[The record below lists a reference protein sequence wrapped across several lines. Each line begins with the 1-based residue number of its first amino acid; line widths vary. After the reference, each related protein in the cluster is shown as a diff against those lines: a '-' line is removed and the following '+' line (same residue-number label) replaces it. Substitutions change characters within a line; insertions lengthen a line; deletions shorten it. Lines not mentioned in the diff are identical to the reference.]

1 MAVCD
6 LCKGTG
12 RLLKPWYDTTGL
24 MTGFTGDIC
33 FKCDGKGTIGE
44 PMTNEEWF
52 DGLSTEEKA
61 ETIANATYSSAM
73 MGAEIT
79 ALPKEDEVRKWKM
92 WLKAPH
98 DWKLWL
104 KQLHKENE

>member
-33 FKCDGKGTIGE
+33 FKCDGKGTIVESLTEQEWLQTATTEQLAEWIKGHMNCNFC
-44 PMTNEEWF
+44 PMR
-52 DGLSTEEKA
+52 LKC
-61 ETIANATYSSAM
+61 
-73 MGAEIT
+73 
-79 ALPKEDEVRKWKM
+79 EDMRNCMEHIKS
-92 WLKAPH
+92 
-98 DWKLWL
+98 WL
-104 KQLHKENE
+104 KQPHTTEVEK

>member
-33 FKCDGKGTIGE
+33 FKCDGKGKIGE

-52 DGLSTEEKA
+52 CQLPTEEKA
-61 ETIANATYSSAM
+61 KVFANATYST
-73 MGAEIT
+73 AETPLTI
-79 ALPKEDEVRKWKM
+79 LWGGKEAEQKKWEM
-92 WLKAPH
+92 WLKQPH
-98 DWKLWL
+98 
-104 KQLHKENE
+104 HSKE

>member
-1 MAVCD
+1 MNKLETCPFEEPV
-6 LCKGTG
+6 GEYEIE
-12 RLLKPWYDTTGL
+12 RS
-24 MTGFTGDIC
+24 
-33 FKCDGKGTIGE
+33 E

-52 DGLSTEEKA
+52 DTLSTEEKA
-61 ETIANATYSSAM
+61 EVFANASYYSAM

-104 KQLHKENE
+104 KKLHGGDGE

>member
-1 MAVCD
+1 MKCTVCD
-6 LCKGTG
+6 GRGYFPVSNIAAKVCPQCNGTG
-12 RLLKPWYDTTGL
+12 E
-24 MTGFTGDIC
+24 I
-33 FKCDGKGTIGE
+33 E
-44 PMTNEEWF
+44 QTNEEWF
-52 DGLSTEEKA
+52 CGLSTEEKA

-73 MGAEIT
+73 MGEEIT

-104 KQLHKENE
+104 KKLHGGDGE

>member
-44 PMTNEEWF
+44 PMPNEEWLRSATF
-52 DGLSTEEKA
+52 EEIAGAIYEWYTLGYTRGKNGKKLNSITEVVE
-61 ETIANATYSSAM
+61 
-73 MGAEIT
+73 
-79 ALPKEDEVRKWKM
+79 
-92 WLKAPH
+92 WLKEKH
-98 DWKLWL
+98 DG
-104 KQLHKENE
+104 NI

>member
-52 DGLSTEEKA
+52 DGLNTEEKA
-61 ETIANATYSSAM
+61 KVFANATYST
-73 MGAEIT
+73 AETPLSI
-79 ALPKEDEVRKWKM
+79 LWGGKEAEQKKWEM
-92 WLKAPH
+92 WLKQPH
-98 DWKLWL
+98 TTEVEK
-104 KQLHKENE
+104 

>member
-1 MAVCD
+1 M
-6 LCKGTG
+6 
-12 RLLKPWYDTTGL
+12 
-24 MTGFTGDIC
+24 
-33 FKCDGKGTIGE
+33 KCPNCGGKGKYKNGFGKVGSCYYCLGIGKVNDKGE
-44 PMTNEEWF
+44 RNMTNEEWF

-98 DWKLWL
+98 DWNLWL
-104 KQLHKENE
+104 KKLHGGDGE